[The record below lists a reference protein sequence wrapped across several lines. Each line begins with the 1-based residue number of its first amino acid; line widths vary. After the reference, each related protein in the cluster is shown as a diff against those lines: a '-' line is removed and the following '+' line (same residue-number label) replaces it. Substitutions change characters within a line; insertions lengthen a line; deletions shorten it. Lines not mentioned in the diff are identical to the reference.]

1 MRWRRV
7 DAPELLE
14 EAGMIRSLR
23 AALPFAL
30 LLLAWPHML
39 AADDGTGT
47 RTQFIIVN
55 RYVVLEGSGINT
67 LPSSFN
73 VPMTV
78 DRLRTLIELKGMSIY
93 AEIDH
98 QLEAK
103 RAGRTMPPMLLLVF
117 GGPTVMT
124 PLLPDAPTLG
134 LDLPY
139 TMLVYELPGTGTVI
153 AYDDPAWLAQRHGL
167 IAETDEIR
175 RVGGV
180 LEEIVRAAGS

>member
-1 MRWRRV
+1 MN
-7 DAPELLE
+7 
-14 EAGMIRSLR
+14 R
-23 AALPFAL
+23 ALHFAL
-30 LLLAWPHML
+30 LFAILSLAGPHAA

-55 RYVVLEGSGINT
+55 RLVVLEGDGINRLRST
-67 LPSSFN
+67 FN
-73 VPMTV
+73 VPQTV
-78 DRLRTLIELKGMSIY
+78 DRLRTLIELKGMTVY

-117 GGPTVMT
+117 GGPTAMT

-167 IAETDEIR
+167 NVETDEIR
-175 RVGGV
+175 RVGGA